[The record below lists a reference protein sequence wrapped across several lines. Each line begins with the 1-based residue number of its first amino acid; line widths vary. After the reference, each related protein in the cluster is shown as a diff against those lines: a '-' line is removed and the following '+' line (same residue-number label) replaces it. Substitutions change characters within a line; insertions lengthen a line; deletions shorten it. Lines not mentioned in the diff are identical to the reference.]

1 MFPTSPEEARRA
13 ILPPV
18 PDDDGLISFEESIG
32 VYVPGGAMESILF
45 GAKDYYKWLSCAEVR
60 LVRTTVCTLPAS
72 VLEIEHMF
80 DIM

>member
-1 MFPTSPEEARRA
+1 
-13 ILPPV
+13 
-18 PDDDGLISFEESIG
+18 
-32 VYVPGGAMESILF
+32 MESILF

-60 LVRTTVCTLPAS
+60 LVRTTVCTLPAP